1 MSITPQFEWL
11 LQLERPP
18 GAKDFFDG
26 LTTDIFEKL
35 DCDARIEV
43 RCLTQL
49 DLSTYQKVVAAQ
61 GNASRPSGSVHN
73 TQDLANLGSHGGSLQ
88 LQVVDINLDKLD
100 ELIRVLLTF
109 CTSIH
114 ELITTGNKGRPP
126 SVVSSCDI

>member
-26 LTTDIFEKL
+26 LTTDIFE
-35 DCDARIEV
+35 V

-61 GNASRPSGSVHN
+61 GNASRTSGRVHN